1 MHIASG
7 DLWAGAEVQLYTLA
21 SQQQRSADTR
31 VSVVLL
37 NPGRLQQAL
46 QARGINVIVV
56 DENQHHAGSI
66 FMQLLRILHKHRPDI
81 VHTHRIKENILG
93 GFAAWLRGIP
103 SVRTVHGASEHRPK
117 WSQPH
122 KQVQKFLD
130 WFSGRFVQK
139 AIIAVS
145 SELAGK
151 LATSFPHS
159 HIKVIE
165 NGINIESTLNA
176 SQQATTQDATNDNN
190 QFSVGIVGRL
200 VEVKRIDLFI
210 DIANIIADS
219 HPNKA
224 IQFKIYGDGPL
235 LDEMQSYATRLI
247 DSGQLQFMGHCD
259 NIQQKLRK
267 LDALLITSD
276 HEGLPMVLL
285 EAMCLKTCVI
295 AHAVGAIP
303 EVLDH
308 GRCGIL
314 IPNQQPEDYAE
325 ALLSIEQNRKQ
336 LASLTEN
343 AFERVSRHYNAASN
357 ADAIAGL
364 YRQYAN

>member
-21 SQQQRSADTR
+21 SQQQRNADTR

-46 QARGINVIVV
+46 QARGVNVIVV
-56 DENQHHAGSI
+56 DENQYHAGGI

-122 KQVQKFLD
+122 KHVQKFLD

-145 SELAGK
+145 RQLADK
-151 LATSFPHS
+151 LADSFTRNQ
-159 HIKVIE
+159 IRVIE
-165 NGINIESTLNA
+165 NGIDIEATLEA
-176 SQQATTQDATNDNN
+176 AQKSATQEVENDHPP
-190 QFSVGIVGRL
+190 FSVGIVGRL

-210 DIANIIADS
+210 DIANIIADN
-219 HPNKA
+219 HPDKA
-224 IQFKIYGDGPL
+224 IRFKIYGDGPL
-235 LDEMQSYATRLI
+235 LDSMQNYGARLI
-247 DSGQLQFMGHCD
+247 DSGQLDFMGHCD
-259 NIQQKLRK
+259 NIQQELRK

-314 IPNQQPEDYAE
+314 IPNQQPADYAA

-336 LASLTEN
+336 LMSLTEK

>member
-21 SQQQRSADTR
+21 SQQQRNADTR

-93 GFAAWLRGIP
+93 GFAAWLKGIP
-103 SVRTVHGASEHRPK
+103 SVRTTHGASEHHPK

-145 SELAGK
+145 DELAGK
-151 LATSFPHS
+151 LSGAFPRQRIH
-159 HIKVIE
+159 VIE
-165 NGINIESTLNA
+165 NGIDINETIKASLPQESIEK
-176 SQQATTQDATNDNN
+176 NDSSKP
-190 QFSVGIVGRL
+190 FTVGLVGRL
-200 VEVKRIDLFI
+200 APVKRVDLFI
-210 DIANIIADS
+210 DTARYIATHYPDKDI
-219 HPNKA
+219 K
-224 IQFKIYGDGPL
+224 FMIYGAGPL
-235 LDEMQSYATRLI
+235 LESMKKYGASLV
-247 DSGQLQFMGHCD
+247 DSGRLSFMGHCD
-259 NIQQKLRK
+259 TIQQELRK
-267 LDALLITSD
+267 LDALMITSD

-285 EAMCLKTCVI
+285 EAMCLGTVVI
-295 AHAVGAIP
+295 SHNIGAIP
-303 EVLDH
+303 GVLNN
-308 GRCGIL
+308 GECGLLVCGQHIE
-314 IPNQQPEDYAE
+314 PFAE
-325 ALLSIEQNRKQ
+325 AVLSIHANEALRNN
-336 LASLTEN
+336 LANKAL
-343 AFERVSRHYNAASN
+343 ERVRQQYSASQNASR
-357 ADAIAGL
+357 IMQL
-364 YRQYAN
+364 YKQAT